1 MKKENLNDISGSFFM
16 PVEPSKELLN
26 SYKFDGDLLQS
37 FHMTE
42 SDGVFLFRKQFNVK
56 AKKIVCKKE
65 RVVLKEFLRFL
76 EKHSGF
82 YLISIE
88 EEVIGKPKTS

>member
-1 MKKENLNDISGSFFM
+1 MKKENLNDISRSFFM

-42 SDGVFLFRKQFNVK
+42 SDGVFLFRKQFDVK
-56 AKKIVCKKE
+56 AEKKVCKKE
-65 RVVLKEFLRFL
+65 RVALGAFLRFL
-76 EKHSGF
+76 EKYSRF

-88 EEVIGKPKTS
+88 EEVIGKG